1 MTITAYQL
9 AHQRALL
16 GKVGFTQHPIVQ
28 IDLGLVVELAI
39 ARAKVLHQR
48 HHDRTFA
55 IVDCLKRNS
64 GIAMAVRSRQW
75 ASPVSDQVAH
85 ACQPS
90 LLQIRNIFRYRRP
103 GYKWRVGACTAMPAE
118 KGGTVVSARYCHVNR
133 ESGLIV
139 ATLFARRMIAI
150 HCGSRGLCLGTCM
163 PNRLPAWLASSK
175 GASEDARAT
184 MAIRYGLAAI
194 KHVGEAAMETAIRER
209 EQRGDFTSLE
219 DFCTRLDS
227 RVANR
232 KMLESLIKAGAFD
245 FLGRDRSELFGSIDD
260 AVMAS
265 AAAQRDRLAGQVSLF
280 DEATAPTGSRKRQ
293 AVTWSEH
300 EKLSY
305 EKELLGFYVS
315 GHPLDA
321 YADVFAVKNYRSI
334 ASLGGLDD
342 RAPFKIAGAIV
353 EVEKKFTRK
362 EGKPFAVVWIEDRA
376 DMLEVV
382 VWNEVYLKAAAALV
396 AGGVIEIRGT
406 LDKRDEIPRA
416 VAQEIR
422 TISPRKPNG
431 ATEGSTDKESA
442 VLLQFSPATTG
453 DELREVRRILASSP
467 GRRPVRLLFDRANG
481 NALHLDAGAEFSVN
495 LTRELEEKL
504 SRWLVTEKS

>member
-1 MTITAYQL
+1 MAGLLSNEINNTEKISVFVGECKRMGISILPPDVNKSGLKFIPETVAAGADRGSHVANSPINRGQRSPATTAGLQRHSL
-9 AHQRALL
+9 RPCRDQTRRRGAPWKRQFASANSEVISLHWKISAHGSIRAL
-16 GKVGFTQHPIVQ
+16 PI
-28 IDLGLVVELAI
+28 
-39 ARAKVLHQR
+39 AK
-48 HHDRTFA
+48 
-55 IVDCLKRNS
+55 C
-64 GIAMAVRSRQW
+64 
-75 ASPVSDQVAH
+75 
-85 ACQPS
+85 
-90 LLQIRNIFRYRRP
+90 
-103 GYKWRVGACTAMPAE
+103 
-118 KGGTVVSARYCHVNR
+118 
-133 ESGLIV
+133 
-139 ATLFARRMIAI
+139 
-150 HCGSRGLCLGTCM
+150 
-163 PNRLPAWLASSK
+163 
-175 GASEDARAT
+175 
-184 MAIRYGLAAI
+184 
-194 KHVGEAAMETAIRER
+194 
-209 EQRGDFTSLE
+209 
-219 DFCTRLDS
+219 
-227 RVANR
+227 
-232 KMLESLIKAGAFD
+232 LESLIKAGAFD
-245 FLGRDRSELFGSIDD
+245 FLGRDRAELFGCIDE

-280 DEATAPTGSRKRQ
+280 DEATAPTGSRKKQ
-293 AVTWSEH
+293 ATPWSEH

-334 ASLGGLDD
+334 ASLGDLDD

-382 VWNEVYLKAAAALV
+382 VWNEVYLKASAALV
-396 AGGVIEIRGT
+396 AGRVIEIKGT

-422 TISPRKPNG
+422 TLSPRKPNG
-431 ATEGSTDKESA
+431 ATEGSTDKEPA

-481 NALHLDAGAEFSVN
+481 NALRLDAGAEFSVN
-495 LTRELEEKL
+495 LTRDLEEKL
-504 SRWLVTEKS
+504 SRWLVTAKS